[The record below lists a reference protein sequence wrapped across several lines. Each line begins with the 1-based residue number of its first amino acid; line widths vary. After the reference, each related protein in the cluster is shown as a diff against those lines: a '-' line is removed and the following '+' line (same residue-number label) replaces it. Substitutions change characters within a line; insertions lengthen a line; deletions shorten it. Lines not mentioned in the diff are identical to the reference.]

1 MPISSFFFP
10 VLNSFPSACPGCC
23 FYGVYCQPGDLCPF
37 GGCFPGSLSTSQ
49 CPLPAGW
56 RSGTVGSAAAGSLAP
71 RGCHP
76 RPCQCARGRFRCRPC
91 HDCCAGMSRRATRQR
106 ALAGRCVSASEKL
119 LWYRLL
125 WERRNALPVLLRRL
139 SERASCLFALSQ
151 SQLWTGLTHSEA
163 AGVDRSVP
171 VQEKGAPQPGR
182 LCSSPLSLHKHALG
196 YREHKKLRLPVYL
209 CSFRSPPLLFCL
221 R

>member
-1 MPISSFFFP
+1 VRGGPCLWFAANEHCGVPVAGAPSGTEETGVSRAGPSPGAGLSLLCCKLPCRSQEQKVEVAAVLLMPISSFFFP

-125 WERRNALPVLLRRL
+125 
-139 SERASCLFALSQ
+139 
-151 SQLWTGLTHSEA
+151 
-163 AGVDRSVP
+163 
-171 VQEKGAPQPGR
+171 
-182 LCSSPLSLHKHALG
+182 
-196 YREHKKLRLPVYL
+196 
-209 CSFRSPPLLFCL
+209 
-221 R
+221 